1 MTNAIQKDELEVEI
15 RTLKTKKAPGPD
27 GVTNDMILHLGPSAK
42 KAILA
47 LFNKSWK
54 SGTSSSVEKGH
65 NNPYVQ
71 ERKRQETSQQLQTN
85 QPFKLPM
92 KSTGMYTR
100 LMANLKANNILSPT
114 QSGYRKHR
122 STEDQLALLAQEIEN
137 AFQEKK

>member
-1 MTNAIQKDELEVEI
+1 MTNALQKDELEAEI

-65 NNPYVQ
+65 NNPYLQ

-85 QPFKLPM
+85 QPIKLPM
-92 KSTGMYTR
+92 KATGTYHQYKTDG
-100 LMANLKANNILSPT
+100 PP
-114 QSGYRKHR
+114 R
-122 STEDQLALLAQEIEN
+122 SQ
-137 AFQEKK
+137 